1 MKSVFLNIVNIILVI
16 IILVIIYL
24 LVLDEGRNSE
34 TVLSESSDIF
44 NNYTSQKISIKQ
56 LDSLS
61 ASTNLQFSM
70 LSSYNIPPDE
80 LR

>member
-1 MKSVFLNIVNIILVI
+1 VKSVFLNIVNIILVI

>member
-1 MKSVFLNIVNIILVI
+1 MKSVFLNIVNIILVTFV
-16 IILVIIYL
+16 LVIIYL
-24 LVLDEGRNSE
+24 LVLDEGRISE
-34 TVLSESSDIF
+34 TDFSESADMF

-61 ASTNLQFSM
+61 ASTNLQFSK
-70 LSSYNIPPDE
+70 LYYHNLLPGE

>member
-1 MKSVFLNIVNIILVI
+1 VKSVFLNIVNIILVI

-34 TVLSESSDIF
+34 AVLSESSDIF
-44 NNYTSQKISIKQ
+44 NDYTSQKISIKQ